1 MSFQQITVVGHA
13 GADAEMRYTP
23 QGVPVASFSVATS
36 RKWKNAAGVEQEAT
50 TWHRVTAWRKLA
62 EVCGE
67 HVHRGD
73 RLLVTGAVEARA
85 FLDNRT
91 GEPRAALEIT
101 ADVVRFLG
109 GADAAARQPTVGG
122 ANPRAD
128 DQHSTFVPAEV
139 DMMREQ
145 EIPF

>member
-23 QGVPVASFSVATS
+23 SGVPVASFSIASS
-36 RKWKNAAGVEQEAT
+36 RKWKNAQGVEQEAT

-73 RLLVTGAVEARA
+73 RLLVTGTVEARA

-91 GEPRAALEIT
+91 GEPRAALEVT
-101 ADVVRFLG
+101 ADTLRFLG
-109 GADAAARQPTVGG
+109 GAHEAEQHRPTG
-122 ANPRAD
+122 ATPRSD
-128 DQHSTFVPAEV
+128 EQHSTFVPASV

>member
-1 MSFQQITVVGHA
+1 MYQELTIVGFV
-13 GADAEMRYTP
+13 GADAEMRYTQ
-23 QGVPVASFSVATS
+23 QGVPVTSFSVATS
-36 RKWKNAAGVEQEAT
+36 RKFKNAQGVEQEVT
-50 TWHRVTAWRKLA
+50 IWHRVSTWRKLA
-62 EVCGE
+62 EVCGQ

-73 RLLVTGAVEARA
+73 RVLVTGTVEARA

-91 GEPRAALEIT
+91 GEPRAALEVT

-109 GADAAARQPTVGG
+109 GNHEAEQHRPTG
-122 ANPRAD
+122 ATPRAD
-128 DQHSTFVPAEV
+128 EQHSTFVPASV